1 MIAASNLILIGP
13 MGAGKTTIGRQL
25 AEQLV
30 MPFVDLDH
38 EIEQHTGASITLI
51 FEVEGETGFRL
62 RESQILRHLLERD
75 GILLATGGGAVVS
88 PENRQLIRQRGFVLW
103 LDTPVA
109 VQLDRLSRDHLKR
122 PLLQTP
128 DREQRLNDMALN
140 RNPLYAECADLA
152 VISTGRHPGP
162 NAIAHVVEKISSRWQ
177 RLPTATDMHA

>member
-38 EIEQHTGASITLI
+38 EIELHTGASVALI
-51 FEVEGETGFRL
+51 FEVEGEAGFRQ
-62 RESQILRHLLERD
+62 RESRILQHMLERD
-75 GILLATGGGAVVS
+75 GILLATGGGAVLS
-88 PENRQLIRQRGFVLW
+88 AGNRQMIGERGFVLW

-128 DREQRLNDMALN
+128 DREQRLSEMAAL
-140 RNPLYAECADLA
+140 RNPLYAECADLSIA
-152 VISTGRHPGP
+152 STGRHLGA
-162 NAIAHVVEKISSRWQ
+162 NAVAHIVEQVSDRWQ
-177 RLPTATDMHA
+177 RLPTAMDVHA

>member
-1 MIAASNLILIGP
+1 MIAASNIILIGP

-38 EIEQHTGASITLI
+38 EIERHTGAAVALI
-51 FEVEGETGFRL
+51 FEVEDEAGFRR
-62 RESQILRHLLERD
+62 RESRMLRQLLERD
-75 GILLATGGGAVVS
+75 GILLATGGGAILS
-88 PENRQLIRQRGFVLW
+88 PENRQLIRERGFVAW

-128 DREQRLNDMALN
+128 DREQRLNDMAQL
-140 RNPLYAECADLA
+140 RNPLYAECADVTIA
-152 VISTGRHPGP
+152 SNGRQPGP
-162 NAIAHVVEKISSRWQ
+162 NVIAHIVEEISSQWQ
-177 RLPTATDMHA
+177 RLPTATDSLP